1 MVKGAAPV
9 STQTQTHT
17 HTLWPSPSS
26 LTKRKHAEFKDGEGT
41 VWQQLSLSDLYPN
54 TIMPRHQYDGGNNGD
69 WKKVSDHYL
78 PDNGMKGYLDKW
90 KKNSIKLVV
99 SLYYGLVSTLAY
111 HHSENFIRLPFVSF
125 EFLVPHVPKDTFVT
139 EAEEWSRHDLNSSR
153 NKNDVYL
160 AFQCFQSFEYKCVKE
175 RSFSER
181 LNQERGQRWWLTRQI
196 FLSCQRT
203 CCNSINFK
211 NLI

>member
-1 MVKGAAPV
+1 MSWIQSDRWAPRWAELSGLKSHHQPPPNYWVIFISRWQMSQLHHQQLCPLSHHCLNNFLPKRKIEFVKWWKEQLQSPRRH
-9 STQTQTHT
+9 THT

-90 KKNSIKLVV
+90 KKI
-99 SLYYGLVSTLAY
+99 
-111 HHSENFIRLPFVSF
+111 P
-125 EFLVPHVPKDTFVT
+125 
-139 EAEEWSRHDLNSSR
+139 
-153 NKNDVYL
+153 
-160 AFQCFQSFEYKCVKE
+160 
-175 RSFSER
+175 
-181 LNQERGQRWWLTRQI
+181 
-196 FLSCQRT
+196 
-203 CCNSINFK
+203 
-211 NLI
+211 